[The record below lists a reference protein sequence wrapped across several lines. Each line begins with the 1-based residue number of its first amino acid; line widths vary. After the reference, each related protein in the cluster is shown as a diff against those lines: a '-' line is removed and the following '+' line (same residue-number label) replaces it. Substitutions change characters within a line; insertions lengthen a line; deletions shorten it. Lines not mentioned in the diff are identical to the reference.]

1 MNSIIRTATVA
12 ALVVCGLEAGAA
24 AQSATSSQPS
34 ITPFSGTL
42 LRIEDQGRVT
52 VALATSEGILLAD
65 PLSLETA
72 RALKDQFAVR
82 FPNQPVRYVVYTH
95 HHFER
100 ASGASVFNQTA
111 EILAHE
117 RFGQERQASAER
129 LLAGEARGGRTQSA
143 LYEAILAPD
152 ESFRRTHVITLGGQR
167 IALFHVDLHTPDMT
181 VLFFPAQRVLF
192 VGDAVPLD
200 SVPASVGPSG
210 VERTVASLRLLES
223 LDFDQILAGDG
234 RVGSKA
240 DLSRLRAYF
249 EDLLAGVKAGFKEG
263 QSVDAVVDALRLP
276 QHVTLPGVLAG
287 RPRHIAEVF
296 AAQPKQRFDLYG
308 AGNLFALQPRNCV
321 STDCSPIGGTTSGVT
336 VGFGYQFGRAQFGA
350 EVALLNPMTETRPED
365 LRFFLPPHTMQR
377 SDQSTS
383 FLGGLVIVDS
393 NIRIT
398 AEAGFSLLRTKVTRT
413 TFNGSA
419 GVYVLENRAT
429 DGALAFGT
437 QLRAPIT
444 NRVGIVVP
452 VRFYYSSPAPS
463 TTSNLSVTAG
473 VGAFVNLDSK
483 G

>member
-1 MNSIIRTATVA
+1 MTLSVIALPAECFFSADTERVVVRSFAIHLT
-12 ALVVCGLEAGAA
+12 LVVALTGCSGLEAGAA

-100 ASGASVFNQTA
+100 ASGASVFDQTA

-117 RFGQERQASAER
+117 RFGRERQESAER
-129 LLAGEARGGRTQSA
+129 LLAGETRGGRTQSA
-143 LYEAILAPD
+143 LYEAVLAPE

-234 RVGSKA
+234 RVG
-240 DLSRLRAYF
+240 
-249 EDLLAGVKAGFKEG
+249 
-263 QSVDAVVDALRLP
+263 
-276 QHVTLPGVLAG
+276 
-287 RPRHIAEVF
+287 
-296 AAQPKQRFDLYG
+296 
-308 AGNLFALQPRNCV
+308 
-321 STDCSPIGGTTSGVT
+321 
-336 VGFGYQFGRAQFGA
+336 
-350 EVALLNPMTETRPED
+350 
-365 LRFFLPPHTMQR
+365 
-377 SDQSTS
+377 
-383 FLGGLVIVDS
+383 
-393 NIRIT
+393 
-398 AEAGFSLLRTKVTRT
+398 
-413 TFNGSA
+413 
-419 GVYVLENRAT
+419 
-429 DGALAFGT
+429 
-437 QLRAPIT
+437 
-444 NRVGIVVP
+444 
-452 VRFYYSSPAPS
+452 
-463 TTSNLSVTAG
+463 
-473 VGAFVNLDSK
+473 
-483 G
+483 